1 MPTPEPRAA
10 RAPRMVEVTA
20 EVPAGLDEA
29 ATIAMFDALDDLGI
43 GGIGSSCP
51 AAEFEARLDQD
62 ERLRDFAAW
71 VTETVWPAQ
80 MTADEILDQIISR
93 ARQARRQERHADHR

>member
-1 MPTPEPRAA
+1 
-10 RAPRMVEVTA
+10 MVEVTA

-62 ERLRDFAAW
+62 ERLRDFARW
-71 VTETVWPAQ
+71 VVSTDDLPGVERVGITRHQIAQ
-80 MTADEILDQIISR
+80 R
-93 ARQARRQERHADHR
+93 ARQALGQESHDD